1 MYNSRGAIGH
11 LHSLNYTI
19 KKLILEFVNMHKEEV
34 RIFLAGD
41 STVADYSKEAFPQ
54 MGWGQALGGFF
65 ESGVVIRNYAVN
77 GRSSK
82 SFINEGRL
90 KTIFAELRKDDFLF
104 IQFGHNDEKE
114 DNERHTDAFTTYKY
128 FISLYV
134 EGAKALR
141 AKPVLITSVNRR
153 SFDKD
158 GKIIDTHGDYS
169 VAMRELAIEL
179 SVPIIDLNHKSKL
192 LFEALG
198 EEKTKEIFLWL
209 KCDEYENFK
218 NGLEDNTHFSNRGAE
233 KIAALVVEEIKEIE
247 LQPLRSRL
255 RSF

>member
-1 MYNSRGAIGH
+1 M
-11 LHSLNYTI
+11 
-19 KKLILEFVNMHKEEV
+19 VKEEL

-41 STVADYSKEAFPQ
+41 STVADYPEAAFPQ
-54 MGWGQALGGFF
+54 MGWGQALGRFF
-65 ESGVVIRNYAVN
+65 EYGVVIRNYAVN

-90 KTIFAELRKDDFLF
+90 KTIFSELRKDDYLF

-128 FISLYV
+128 FISFYV
-134 EGAKALR
+134 EGAKALS
-141 AKPVLITSVNRR
+141 AKPVLITPINRR

-158 GKIIDTHGDYS
+158 GKIIDTHRDYTA
-169 VAMRELAIEL
+169 AMRGLAVELN
-179 SVPIIDLNHKSKL
+179 VPIIDLNYKSKL

-209 KCDEYENFK
+209 KPDKYENFK
-218 NGLEDNTHFSNRGAE
+218 KGLEDNTHFSDRGAE
-233 KIAALVVEEIKEIE
+233 KIAELVVEGIKEIE
-247 LQPLRSRL
+247 LQPLKNRL
-255 RSF
+255 KSF